1 MLRKENSMLSFTAL
15 EVLLQIVDIFRKIL
29 VEMVQVNIIQLGI
42 SIMVIYFIFYII
54 KGFGRGVY

>member
-1 MLRKENSMLSFTAL
+1 MLSFTAL